1 MLLKVEKMTCNHCV
15 RAVTAAVHEVAPGA
29 TVDVDLGSGS
39 VRVDGA
45 ADVERTAQAI
55 RDEGYQ
61 VEVVE
66 R

>member
-15 RAVTAAVHEVAPGA
+15 RTVTAAVHEVAPGA
-29 TVDVDLGSGS
+29 SVDVDLGRGS
-39 VRVDGA
+39 VRVEGG

-61 VEVVE
+61 VEVLE